1 MRCFRRSW
9 DHFCSHRAT
18 QPVVHS
24 HENGTAVLDG
34 HAFDASDSDDGDSWI
49 RVETSDDEPDYESES
64 TSENL
69 LDPTPV
75 RPEPCEMAR
84 PGADKAEMRA
94 KPKEENI

>member
-9 DHFCSHRAT
+9 DHFCSRRAT

-24 HENGTAVLDG
+24 HENGTPVLHG

-49 RVETSDDEPDYESES
+49 CVQTSDDESES
-64 TSENL
+64 TS
-69 LDPTPV
+69 DPTPV

-84 PGADKAEMRA
+84 PGADKAEMRV